1 MERFGMFRKGLLTGF
16 ACCALF
22 GAGFSSKALACTG
35 ITLRAQDQTYVVA
48 RSIEWGASR
57 LDSRFIVSGRGRSVQ
72 TQTAYGSGMQY
83 DAKYGYVG
91 VRIFKDA
98 YVVEGVNE
106 KGLSAGLFF
115 FPGYGGYPDYRADKR
130 NRTISDMEF
139 VGWILSN
146 FSSVEEVKETAPSI
160 RLAAAIAEAGT
171 LHYRA
176 ADASGKQIVIEVIDG
191 VMKIHDNPLGVLTN
205 SPDFT
210 WQMTNLNNYLNLRTG
225 TAQPVDWNNIKLSQF
240 GMGAGLLGLP
250 GDISPSSRFVRA
262 AFLQSTAPT
271 LKGAHEAV
279 VYGFTI
285 LNSFDIPIGL
295 ELADKSEKT
304 ELMSATQWTSATDT
318 THRVFYYRTST
329 NPRLRSIDLKQI
341 DFSRPRFDSLPLE
354 EDNTV
359 PIEALTIPIIKRNGS
374 SAENQ

>member
-1 MERFGMFRKGLLTGF
+1 MKKG
-16 ACCALF
+16 CRPDC
-22 GAGFSSKALACTG
+22 S
-35 ITLRAQDQTYVVA
+35 
-48 RSIEWGASR
+48 
-57 LDSRFIVSGRGRSVQ
+57 
-72 TQTAYGSGMQY
+72 
-83 DAKYGYVG
+83 
-91 VRIFKDA
+91 
-98 YVVEGVNE
+98 
-106 KGLSAGLFF
+106 
-115 FPGYGGYPDYRADKR
+115 FPGYGGYPDYQADER
-130 NRTISDMEF
+130 DQTISDMEF
-139 VGWILSN
+139 VGWILAN
-146 FSSVEEVKETAPSI
+146 FASVDELKKAAPSI
-160 RLAAAIAEAGT
+160 RLTAAITEAGT

-176 ADASGKQIVIEVIDG
+176 ADASGSQIVIEVIDG

-225 TAQPVDWNNIKLSQF
+225 AAESVQWDNVRLSQF

-262 AFLQSTAPT
+262 AFLQSTAPA
-271 LKGAHEAV
+271 LQGAHEAV

-295 ELADKSEKT
+295 ELGHKSEKT

-341 DFSRPRFDSLPLE
+341 DFSRPRFESLPLE
-354 EDNTV
+354 EDDAV
-359 PIEALTIPIIKRNGS
+359 PVEALNIR
-374 SAENQ
+374 

>member
-1 MERFGMFRKGLLTGF
+1 MTMSAKLRNRFLTSL
-16 ACCALF
+16 ACCLCL
-22 GAGFSSKALACTG
+22 GFQPPSDALACTG
-35 ITLRAQDQTYVVA
+35 ITLTAQDQTHVVA

-57 LDSRFIVSGRGRSVQ
+57 LDSRLVVSGRGRSVR
-72 TQTAYGSGMQY
+72 TETAQGPGMQY
-83 DAKYGYVG
+83 ETKYGYVG

-115 FPGYGGYPDYRADKR
+115 FPGYGGYPSYQKDKQD
-130 NRTISDMEF
+130 RTISDMEF

-146 FSSVEEVKETAPSI
+146 FSSVEEVKEAAPSI
-160 RLAAAIAEAGT
+160 RLAAAITEAGT

-225 TAQPVDWNNIKLSQF
+225 AAQSVDWDNVKLSQF

-262 AFLQSTAPT
+262 AFLQSTAPA

-341 DFSRPRFDSLPLE
+341 DFSQPRFDSLPLE
-354 EDNTV
+354 SVDRV
-359 PIEALTIPIIKRNGS
+359 PIEALSIR
-374 SAENQ
+374 